1 MKKRKLSVVNKTETE
16 NVHNKRRIGFFGE
29 KQNKTVKAPIHI
41 LQYETKRNVCRESK
55 EFTRKNESM
64 DEPIDYFI
72 SNE

>member
-1 MKKRKLSVVNKTETE
+1 MKRKETSAA
-16 NVHNKRRIGFFGE
+16 
-29 KQNKTVKAPIHI
+29 KA
-41 LQYETKRNVCRESK
+41 NAK